1 MEEEKK
7 TDTVVYDPSNHSP
20 SEGESWTQDEE
31 KAVVR
36 KSRLDWYLMPLLV
49 VGFYVL
55 QLDRTNISNALTDT
69 LTQDLGITNNQVNIG
84 NQLML
89 AGIVIAEIPSNL
101 ILQRVGAPVWL
112 TLQVAIWGT
121 IALTQACCT
130 NVHSFYATRMLLGL
144 FEGGFIPGV
153 QYMLALFYKRDEL
166 ALRTSIFY
174 FGNYSA
180 AATDSLIAAGI
191 LQMGGKGGLAGWQW
205 LFVIEGTFTLLIF
218 FGYVLL
224 LPRSPKHTRPI
235 HGRFDLFTDRERTI
249 LSTRIILGDVSKG
262 ADKTE
267 ITLKSL
273 REAFVDL
280 RLWLHM
286 FLNILSLTP
295 KGGLAIYGPTIIKSL
310 GFSKTNANLLNAVGN
325 VLVIILSYTLSVA
338 SDKTR
343 LRGPWCIVAFVWSI
357 AFSGA
362 LCGLPVGAN
371 RWVQYALFTLL
382 TGGNALSQAINDA
395 WLNIN
400 STKPS
405 NRSVGLAMA
414 VMGSNLGGLAGQQ
427 LFQESD
433 APRYPKAF
441 LAILLLYGASIPN
454 TLALMYTPPTTKP
467 TTRASSSANLS
478 NAIMGGLQRFI
489 AHRADARVPVLAPS
503 LWAGYHCGSGTNGCL
518 WTAEQVLIQDNR
530 LNAIRQ
536 FISNNPQGAAA
547 PDQVLGPM
555 SFLPGARPQKMWGRG
570 EVATVK
576 EMLAAGKDYEEIG
589 ARLGR
594 SDKSVQAKVI
604 RMAKK
609 ENLGGKKW
617 AKQLQQRAK
626 DEETA
631 VEGDDD
637 DADADYED
645 EDE

>member
-36 KSRLDWYLMPLLV
+36 KLDWYLMPLLV

-121 IALTQACCT
+121 IALMQAWCT

-144 FEGGFIPGV
+144 FEGGFIPGA

-180 AATDSLIAAGI
+180 AATGSLIAAGI

-235 HGRFDLFTDRERTI
+235 HSRFDLFTDRERTI
-249 LSTRIILGDVSKG
+249 LSTRILLGDDSKG
-262 ADKTE
+262 ADKAE

-273 REAFVDL
+273 RGAFVDL

-286 FLNILSLTP
+286 FLNILSLAP
-295 KGGLAIYGPTIIKSL
+295 KGGLAIYGPTIIKGL

-357 AFSGA
+357 AFSAASWVKQMGA
-362 LCGLPVGAN
+362 
-371 RWVQYALFTLL
+371 
-382 TGGNALSQAINDA
+382 AINDA

-454 TLALMYTPPTTKP
+454 TLALMYTYW
-467 TTRASSSANLS
+467 RANRKTQTSSDENNGVVSEK
-478 NAIMGGLQRFI
+478 RF
-489 AHRADARVPVLAPS
+489 DL
-503 LWAGYHCGSGTNGCL
+503 
-518 WTAEQVLIQDNR
+518 
-530 LNAIRQ
+530 
-536 FISNNPQGAAA
+536 
-547 PDQVLGPM
+547 
-555 SFLPGARPQKMWGRG
+555 
-570 EVATVK
+570 
-576 EMLAAGKDYEEIG
+576 
-589 ARLGR
+589 
-594 SDKSVQAKVI
+594 
-604 RMAKK
+604 
-609 ENLGGKKW
+609 
-617 AKQLQQRAK
+617 
-626 DEETA
+626 
-631 VEGDDD
+631 
-637 DADADYED
+637 
-645 EDE
+645 

>member
-36 KSRLDWYLMPLLV
+36 KLDWYLMPLLV

-69 LTQDLGITNNQVNIG
+69 LTRDLGITNNQVNIG

-121 IALTQACCT
+121 IALMQAWCT
-130 NVHSFYATRMLLGL
+130 NVQSFYATRTLLGL

-153 QYMLALFYKRDEL
+153 QYMLSLFYKRDEL

-180 AATDSLIAAGI
+180 AATGSLIAAGI

-249 LSTRIILGDVSKG
+249 LSTRIILGDESKG
-262 ADKTE
+262 ADKAE

-295 KGGLAIYGPTIIKSL
+295 KGGLAIYGPTIIKNL

-338 SDKTR
+338 SDRTR

-371 RWVQYALFTLL
+371 RWVQFALFTLL

-454 TLALMYTPPTTKP
+454 TLALMYTYW
-467 TTRASSSANLS
+467 RANRKTQTSSDEN
-478 NAIMGGLQRFI
+478 NGVVGEKRF
-489 AHRADARVPVLAPS
+489 DL
-503 LWAGYHCGSGTNGCL
+503 
-518 WTAEQVLIQDNR
+518 
-530 LNAIRQ
+530 
-536 FISNNPQGAAA
+536 
-547 PDQVLGPM
+547 
-555 SFLPGARPQKMWGRG
+555 
-570 EVATVK
+570 
-576 EMLAAGKDYEEIG
+576 
-589 ARLGR
+589 
-594 SDKSVQAKVI
+594 
-604 RMAKK
+604 
-609 ENLGGKKW
+609 
-617 AKQLQQRAK
+617 
-626 DEETA
+626 
-631 VEGDDD
+631 
-637 DADADYED
+637 
-645 EDE
+645 

>member
-36 KSRLDWYLMPLLV
+36 KSLNQRLDWYLMPLLV

-362 LCGLPVGAN
+362 L
-371 RWVQYALFTLL
+371 
-382 TGGNALSQAINDA
+382 
-395 WLNIN
+395 
-400 STKPS
+400 
-405 NRSVGLAMA
+405 VGLAMA

-454 TLALMYTPPTTKP
+454 TLALMYTYW
-467 TTRASSSANLS
+467 RANRKTQTSSDENNGVVSEK
-478 NAIMGGLQRFI
+478 RF
-489 AHRADARVPVLAPS
+489 DL
-503 LWAGYHCGSGTNGCL
+503 
-518 WTAEQVLIQDNR
+518 
-530 LNAIRQ
+530 
-536 FISNNPQGAAA
+536 
-547 PDQVLGPM
+547 
-555 SFLPGARPQKMWGRG
+555 
-570 EVATVK
+570 
-576 EMLAAGKDYEEIG
+576 
-589 ARLGR
+589 
-594 SDKSVQAKVI
+594 
-604 RMAKK
+604 
-609 ENLGGKKW
+609 
-617 AKQLQQRAK
+617 
-626 DEETA
+626 
-631 VEGDDD
+631 
-637 DADADYED
+637 
-645 EDE
+645 

>member
-7 TDTVVYDPSNHSP
+7 TDNVIYDPSNHSP

-36 KSRLDWYLMPLLV
+36 KLDWYLMPLLV

-69 LTQDLGITNNQVNIG
+69 LTQDLGIANNQVNIG

-121 IALTQACCT
+121 IALMEAWCT

-144 FEGGFIPGV
+144 FEEGFIPGV
-153 QYMLALFYKRDEL
+153 QYMLALFYKRDQL

-180 AATDSLIAAGI
+180 AATGSLIAAGI
-191 LQMGGKGGLAGWQW
+191 LQMGDKGGLAGWQW

-218 FGYVLL
+218 SGYVLL

-235 HGRFDLFTDRERTI
+235 HGRFDLFTNRERTI
-249 LSTRIILGDVSKG
+249 LSTRIILGDESKG
-262 ADKTE
+262 ADKAE

-273 REAFVDL
+273 REAF
-280 RLWLHM
+280 
-286 FLNILSLTP
+286 
-295 KGGLAIYGPTIIKSL
+295 GGLAIYGPTIIKSL

-362 LCGLPVGAN
+362 LCGLPGGAN
-371 RWVQYALFTLL
+371 RW
-382 TGGNALSQAINDA
+382 AINDA

-427 LFQESD
+427 LLQESD
-433 APRYPKAF
+433 APSYPKAF

-454 TLALMYTPPTTKP
+454 TLALMYKYW
-467 TTRASSSANLS
+467 RANRKTQTSSNENNGVVSEK
-478 NAIMGGLQRFI
+478 RF
-489 AHRADARVPVLAPS
+489 DL
-503 LWAGYHCGSGTNGCL
+503 
-518 WTAEQVLIQDNR
+518 
-530 LNAIRQ
+530 
-536 FISNNPQGAAA
+536 
-547 PDQVLGPM
+547 
-555 SFLPGARPQKMWGRG
+555 
-570 EVATVK
+570 
-576 EMLAAGKDYEEIG
+576 
-589 ARLGR
+589 
-594 SDKSVQAKVI
+594 
-604 RMAKK
+604 
-609 ENLGGKKW
+609 
-617 AKQLQQRAK
+617 
-626 DEETA
+626 
-631 VEGDDD
+631 
-637 DADADYED
+637 
-645 EDE
+645 